1 VLKIYGPA
9 RSRAFRV
16 IWLCKETGIPY
27 EHVPL
32 TINVD
37 DAQCKEPWYL
47 ALNPNGRV
55 PTIDDDGLV
64 MWESAAINLYL
75 AEKYRSPLWPADTA
89 GKARMLQWAFFVA
102 NDVEQPL
109 VTVLRHRVML
119 PVEQRDAALADAND
133 RLLRPKL
140 GILDGALKA
149 EPYFGGRAWTM
160 ADFMVA
166 SVCYTLVPTRYDLDG
181 LPAFRAWLHASI
193 ERPMAKEARA
203 LRE

>member
-1 VLKIYGPA
+1 MLKIYGPA

-27 EHVPL
+27 EHIPI
-32 TINVD
+32 TIHVD
-37 DAQCKEPWYL
+37 GAQCKEPWYL

-55 PTIDDDGLV
+55 PTIDDDGFV

-75 AEKYRSPLWPADTA
+75 AEKYRSPLWPADS
-89 GKARMLQWAFFVA
+89 GGRARMLQWAFFVA
-102 NDVEQPL
+102 SDVEKSL
-109 VTVLRHRVML
+109 IIVLRNRVML
-119 PVEQRDAALADAND
+119 PPEERDAALADEHD

-140 GILDGALKA
+140 AILDGALA
-149 EPYFGGRAWTM
+149 SQPYFGGPAWTM

-166 SVCYTLVPTRYDLDG
+166 SVCYTLVPTKYDLA
-181 LPAFRAWLHASI
+181 AFPHFRPWLLASI
-193 ERPMAKEARA
+193 ERPMAKEARK